1 MKLPVLDRPTRF
13 ALSVLN
19 STIHGSTR
27 PIVATK
33 PRATSSLI
41 LIATLGLVGCG
52 TTVSDDDS
60 TRDESGD
67 VVEGGDVGA
76 FRLQVGDCFAEE
88 AIGDVESVPVVSC
101 EESYDSELYHTFD
114 LPGTDY
120 PGEEAIIESS
130 QQGCLDT
137 FETFVGASYETS
149 IYDISYLYPIEQS
162 WTDINDRT
170 VLCGVYLVDG
180 SLAVGSAAGIGQ

>member
-67 VVEGGDVGA
+67 VVEGGDV
-76 FRLQVGDCFAEE
+76 
-88 AIGDVESVPVVSC
+88 ESVPVVSC
-101 EESYDSELYHTFD
+101 EEPHDSELYHTFD